1 MDLREERDVGPL
13 VVCLDGGAHPCAA
26 GANDEHVVRR
36 FHYGR
41 TLSNG
46 GHVRPRNN
54 GHDLRV
60 PGFHERVNLGHE
72 LRGGGTA
79 DALFVT
85 RVIERGLAR
94 VVSAS
99 WPTASRSLDSAP
111 EPILHASGDGAEHIL
126 AERDGTLMVLGL
138 YSGWVNARVAGD
150 DPSQVTAMLAEL
162 KELFPPPDPS
172 STHKVN
178 VQFWTYGPHGPIP
191 SWREISVPEWTDLEG
206 NYSAQTQTGL
216 AQLMRDFRPAHG
228 GQLILWHGEAGTGK
242 TFALRALAW
251 EWRDW
256 CEFHYI
262 VDPDSFFGE
271 HADYLMSVLTQP
283 GYAEMPDPRFMHY
296 AAMTGGYVPMPEGGD
311 GDEGSKAW
319 RLLVLEDTG
328 ELLTPDAK
336 AVIGQGL
343 SRFLNVVDGLIGQGL
358 RVLVL
363 VTTNE
368 PIKALHPAVA
378 RPGRCA
384 ANIEFDLL
392 TADEASAWFGRQ
404 GSSESTD
411 EPLPLAELYARLEGR
426 EVDAGPPTGF
436 GD

>member
-1 MDLREERDVGPL
+1 M
-13 VVCLDGGAHPCAA
+13 
-26 GANDEHVVRR
+26 
-36 FHYGR
+36 
-41 TLSNG
+41 
-46 GHVRPRNN
+46 
-54 GHDLRV
+54 
-60 PGFHERVNLGHE
+60 
-72 LRGGGTA
+72 
-79 DALFVT
+79 
-85 RVIERGLAR
+85 
-94 VVSAS
+94 
-99 WPTASRSLDSAP
+99 
-111 EPILHASGDGAEHIL
+111 
-126 AERDGTLMVLGL
+126 
-138 YSGWVNARVAGD
+138 
-150 DPSQVTAMLAEL
+150 AEL
-162 KELFPPPDPS
+162 KELFPPPDPT

-191 SWREISVPEWTDLEG
+191 SFREVSVPEWTDLEQ
-206 NYSAQTQTGL
+206 NYSAPAREAL
-216 AQLMRDFRPAHG
+216 ARLMRDFRPAHG

-283 GYAEMPDPRFMHY
+283 GYAEMPDPRVMSY
-296 AAMTGGYVPMPEGGD
+296 MAMSGGYVGFGGPGDEGDEGD
-311 GDEGSKAW
+311 EDSEGSKAW

-368 PIKALHPAVA
+368 PIKTLHPAVA

-384 ANIEFDLL
+384 ANIEFERL
-392 TADEASAWFGRQ
+392 TGDEASAWFERH
-404 GSSESTD
+404 GSGERPD
-411 EPLPLAELYARLEGR
+411 GPMLLAELFATLEGR
-426 EVDAGPPTGF
+426 EVGSMPPAGFAG
-436 GD
+436 